1 MMRLSSVL
9 FLAAA
14 GLLVQAQETPKQS
27 SDLPTACEIRAYY
40 LDKDGK
46 PADTS
51 DVKAALI
58 FETQDGKTRTYPM
71 TLTPADQEKPAVP
84 RCRFLTIEKS
94 PYRMAAGAFCTDAS
108 VPGGHTHYGKTFL
121 RPLPV
126 HIEPEPKENPDKR
139 DAALVGAP
147 YFKALL
153 NEQAISDLASVPF
166 TDASIQWSVRGD
178 VYKVHCFT
186 CSNGAPGTPCDR
198 VQEELSILERQL
210 QAKDFDGAKGT
221 MTRLHDSLDA
231 LPSTKANETAKKEA
245 AVCCKDLDNA
255 VQAGNRDKALAEVRK
270 LREKCDKCEECI
282 DPQDKDS
289 RRDHK
294 K

>member
-1 MMRLSSVL
+1 MIRLSSVL

-14 GLLVQAQETPKQS
+14 GLLVQAQETPKS

-58 FETQDGKTRTYPM
+58 FETKDGKTRTYPM

-94 PYRMAAGAFCTDAS
+94 PYRMATGAFCTDAS

-126 HIEPEPKENPDKR
+126 HIEPEPKEHPDKR

-147 YFKALL
+147 YFKAFL

-166 TDASIQWSVRGD
+166 TDASIQWTVRGE
-178 VYKVHCFT
+178 VFKVHSFT
-186 CSNGAPGTPCDR
+186 CSNGTPGTPCDR

-210 QAKDFDGAKGT
+210 EAKDFDGAKGT

-231 LPSTKANETAKKEA
+231 LPSTKANETSKKEA
-245 AVCCKDLDNA
+245 VVCCKDLDNA
-255 VQAGNRDKALAEVRK
+255 VQAGNRDKALTEVRK

-289 RRDHK
+289 RRDNK